1 MVPVQT
7 LEKLA
12 FLEGFPPEY
21 LKPLVG
27 VAKVVEVPAGDIV
40 FHEGQKSPNIYLV
53 IEGKVA
59 LEIDVVARGTT
70 VIQTVGPGKLLG
82 WTPLLAQG
90 LMTATARAVE
100 PCRLV
105 AINAMQVLQA
115 CAQNPEFGMEFMRR
129 TALALAR
136 RLNATR
142 MHLLEAYE
150 DALPVMS
157 E

>member
-1 MVPVQT
+1 MVPLNM
-7 LEKLA
+7 LENVAL
-12 FLEGFPPEY
+12 FEGLPPEY

-27 VAKVVEVPAGDIV
+27 VAKAVEMKAGEII
-40 FHEGQKSPNIYLV
+40 FNEGQKSPNIYAI

-59 LEIDVVARGTT
+59 LETWVAGRGTT
-70 VIQTVGPGKLLG
+70 IIQTVGPGKLLG
-82 WTPLLAQG
+82 WTPLLSQG

-100 PCRLV
+100 PTRLI
-105 AINAMQVLQA
+105 AINALQAQEA
-115 CAQNPEFGMEFMRR
+115 CAQNPKLGMEFMRR
-129 TALALAR
+129 TALALAK

-150 DALPVMS
+150 DTLPVIS